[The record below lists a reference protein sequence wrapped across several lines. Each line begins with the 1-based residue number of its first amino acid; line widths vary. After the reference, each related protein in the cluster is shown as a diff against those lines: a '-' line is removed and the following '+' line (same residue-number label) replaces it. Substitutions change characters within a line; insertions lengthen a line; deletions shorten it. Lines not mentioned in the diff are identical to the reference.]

1 MRLLVEGLPDD
12 PRRDLHR
19 DRADLRA
26 ELLEHAVALG
36 ADLLLRTGDDALGFL
51 LGLGLEVAAQLIR
64 GRARFL
70 DDAVRLLPGAGE
82 LRPVFL
88 LELVGLL
95 AGGLGA
101 LHLPLDLLPALL
113 EHLLEARDHP
123 LPGEE
128 EQDAEGDQPDDQLAH
143 GRVQVLR
150 LGDLLCVFLGLREDR
165 RDQCMHQS
173 SPSSDDERERDAE
186 ERERLDQADAD
197 EHRGADLIRVLGLA
211 GHRLDRLAD
220 QDAEPDARARS
231 PRAR

>member
-12 PRRDLHR
+12 PCRDLHR
-19 DRADLRA
+19 DRPDLRA
-26 ELLEHAVALG
+26 ELLEHAIALG

-51 LGLGLEVAAQLIR
+51 LGLRLEVAAQLIR

-70 DDAVRLLPGAGE
+70 DDAVRLIPGAGE
-82 LRPVFL
+82 LRTVFL

-95 AGGLGA
+95 ARGLGA
-101 LHLPLDLLPALL
+101 LHLSLDLLPALL

-123 LPGEE
+123 LPREE
-128 EQDAEGDQPDDQLAH
+128 EEDAEGDQPDDQLAR

-173 SPSSDDERERDAE
+173 SPLLR
-186 ERERLDQADAD
+186 
-197 EHRGADLIRVLGLA
+197 
-211 GHRLDRLAD
+211 
-220 QDAEPDARARS
+220 
-231 PRAR
+231 